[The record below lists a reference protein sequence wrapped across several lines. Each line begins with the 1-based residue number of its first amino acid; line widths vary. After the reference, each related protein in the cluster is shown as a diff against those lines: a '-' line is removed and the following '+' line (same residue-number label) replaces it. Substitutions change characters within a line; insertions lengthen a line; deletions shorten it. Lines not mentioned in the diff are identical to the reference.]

1 MRCPFFIFFICFSS
15 LVHAQSTT
23 VYKEV
28 ESGKYYQKR
37 ELADAKESRIKTYKM
52 VFPNMTVSFDVK
64 IVEKINRNDSLINVF
79 KWQETTEGNLEKI
92 YEYEGKEFPEYEF
105 KTLQNENL
113 RISDLKGKPVFIDLW
128 FTSCRPCIAKF
139 PDLNK
144 IAKKYKN
151 EIHFVAIT
159 FDTSKEVKKLLK
171 KHPLDFIH
179 LIDAKPF
186 LKEIGQQLY
195 PKNVLLDESGRVVF
209 ISESFK
215 PLEKKEMKDVI
226 DKALNAE

>member
-1 MRCPFFIFFICFSS
+1 MRYLIFILLFGFSFTAF
-15 LVHAQSTT
+15 AQSTT

-28 ESGKYYQKR
+28 ESGKYYQKS

-52 VFPNMTVSFDVK
+52 VFPNMTTDFEVNV
-64 IVEKINRNDSLINVF
+64 VEEIIRNDSLIKVF
-79 KWQETTEGNLEKI
+79 EWQKTTEGNLEKI

-113 RISDLKGKPVFIDLW
+113 KISDLKGKPVFIDLW

-139 PDLNK
+139 PELNK
-144 IAKKYKN
+144 IAKKYKD

-159 FDTSKEVKKLLK
+159 FDSSKEVNKLLK
-171 KHPLDFIH
+171 KHPLNFVHI
-179 LIDAKPF
+179 IDAKPF

-195 PKNVLLDESGRVVF
+195 PKNVLLDESGKVVF

-215 PLEKKEMKDVI
+215 PLEKKEMQEVI
-226 DKALNAE
+226 EKALTAN